1 MGIDRETWRHRDK
14 KRDKGTQRQRDGVRQ
29 IKKRYGERHRDKK
42 EMEREKRLKD
52 RDIET
57 KRWRDTGTIIK
68 TGTEG
73 EDDETETLQKE
84 TPRAVA
90 GNGMGA

>member
-1 MGIDRETWRHRDK
+1 
-14 KRDKGTQRQRDGVRQ
+14 
-29 IKKRYGERHRDKK
+29 
-42 EMEREKRLKD
+42 MEREKRLKD

-57 KRWRDTGTIIK
+57 KRWRDTGTITK